1 MKSDQIQPLS
11 EHGALSERVY
21 HAILKLF
28 TQGAMESNSTIRID
42 TLANALKVSPTPV
55 REALA
60 RLEATGLVER
70 QERRG
75 YRVPP
80 PLGAEQV
87 EELMEARELI
97 EVACLVHAVDRGGKA
112 FKTALVRALREQQA
126 AAEAYQVADAL
137 GQSVRSQQFW
147 AVVDADLAFHAVI
160 VEHAGNPFLALMAN
174 ALQGQQHRVR
184 QSAEHGISDA
194 LDALREHQ
202 AVVDSVLAGDLDE
215 ASSKMRAHM
224 TAVGERAMA
233 QVDQQPN

>member
-1 MKSDQIQPLS
+1 MRHDQIQPLS

-42 TLANALKVSPTPV
+42 TLASALKVSPTPV

-80 PLGAEQV
+80 PLGIDQV
-87 EELMEARELI
+87 ADLMEARELI
-97 EVACLVHAVDRGGKA
+97 EVACLSHAVERGGAA
-112 FKTALVRALREQQA
+112 FKQAIQTALQEQRA

-147 AVVDADLAFHAVI
+147 AVVEADLTFHAVI

-202 AVVDSVLAGDLDE
+202 AVVDAILEGDLE
-215 ASSKMRAHM
+215 TAAAKMHAHM
-224 TAVGERAMA
+224 TGVRERALA
-233 QVDQQPN
+233 QVD